1 MTQEFNI
8 VRYIELLKED
18 QKLRSQNSSF
28 YYEGD
33 KAKGSELLSYG
44 IMVENQIIY
53 NRKDEYIPVI
63 EQYVSKQ
70 IDFVSLRSQLF
81 TIQRKDYK
89 LRDHLEN
96 NFEELSKVLID
107 SKSSEFGV
115 LIQDIFD
122 LFELID
128 SEEDEPFEIMELRFR
143 SFMEKN
149 LLQIEQIFK

>member
-18 QKLRSQNSSF
+18 QELRSQDSMLDEEDEIK
-28 YYEGD
+28 YR
-33 KAKGSELLSYG
+33 ELLSYG

-63 EQYVSKQ
+63 EQYVSKK

-96 NFEELSKVLID
+96 NFKELSKVLID

-149 LLQIEQIFK
+149 LLQIEKIFK

>member
-18 QKLRSQNSSF
+18 QKLGSQNSSL
-28 YYEGD
+28 YKED
-33 KAKGSELLSYG
+33 KVKDRELLSYG

-53 NRKDEYIPVI
+53 NRRNEYIPLI
-63 EQYVSKQ
+63 EKYVSKK
-70 IDFVSLRSQLF
+70 IDYSSFIYQLF
-81 TIQRKDYK
+81 TIQEKDDG
-89 LRDHLEN
+89 LIDHLEN

-115 LIQDIFD
+115 IIEDIFD

-128 SEEDEPFEIMELRFR
+128 CAENEPFEIIELRFR
-143 SFMEKN
+143 SVIEES
-149 LLQIEQIFK
+149 LLQIEKIFK